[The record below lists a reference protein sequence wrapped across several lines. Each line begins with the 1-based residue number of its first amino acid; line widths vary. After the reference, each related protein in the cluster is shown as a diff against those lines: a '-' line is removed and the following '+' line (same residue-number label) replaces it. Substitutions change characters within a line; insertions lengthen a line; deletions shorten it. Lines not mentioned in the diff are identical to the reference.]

1 MITIKDVAKLAGV
14 SISTVSI
21 VLNGTR
27 KLSPATEAKV
37 RKAIETLQYH
47 PNQYARS
54 LVTKHKKVV
63 GVIRIVDEERD
74 DHSQDLYASTV
85 DTYLQDMLWNI
96 EEVIRLHGSSMVLG
110 WYDALAPE
118 QIPSILD
125 PSRVDGIVCVG
136 SFISA
141 QLIAAV
147 KRSGLAAVLVGARD
161 AAFDFVDADVERAF
175 QLSASSMLQRGR
187 RRLLLLNGPG
197 NSQSSQR
204 REAGFLQA
212 VAMAG
217 AEGRTCNCQFS
228 GKSAEEVCL
237 GMIPTFKPDAI
248 IAGADCMAVGALN
261 AMRRSPSWDTRMG
274 FWRSTA
280 SRRCRRCASTRGGSA
295 PRGRCCSSTA
305 SAIPPRPPSRR
316 SWSRNCSSAAR
327 PIDRSACFFLV
338 KTTCLAYNK

>member
-125 PSRVDGIVCVG
+125 PSRVDGIICVG

-261 AMRRSPSWDTRMG
+261 AMRRLHLSCPEDISVMG
-274 FWRSTA
+274 YEDGLLAQYSVPPLSTVRIHKGRIGTEGA
-280 SRRCRRCASTRGGSA
+280 MLLFDRIGNPSA
-295 PRGRCCSSTA
+295 PPVQKIVEPELLFRSST
-305 SAIPPRPPSRR
+305 
-316 SWSRNCSSAAR
+316 
-327 PIDRSACFFLV
+327 D
-338 KTTCLAYNK
+338 